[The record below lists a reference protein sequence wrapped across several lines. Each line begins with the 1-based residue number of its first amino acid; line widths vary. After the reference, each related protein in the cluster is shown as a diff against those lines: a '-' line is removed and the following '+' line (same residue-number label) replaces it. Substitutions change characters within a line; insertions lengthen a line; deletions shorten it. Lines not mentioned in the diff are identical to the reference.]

1 MVITGLSEKPLGL
14 PRPTPKDTQDMSEYE
29 VFAKVPN
36 LFFFQSVFHFI
47 SSKDFDFSHFSKS
60 EALLH
65 GARRASDSSLE
76 HDRRACDCAVGGLY
90 SRRLNHKMPGVM
102 TRSN

>member
-47 SSKDFDFSHFSKS
+47 SSKAFDFRIFFQNPRHFCTARGAQATQ
-60 EALLH
+60 ALSTTA
-65 GARRASDSSLE
+65 GRAIARS
-76 HDRRACDCAVGGLY
+76 
-90 SRRLNHKMPGVM
+90 GVYIVED
-102 TRSN
+102 

>member
-14 PRPTPKDTQDMSEYE
+14 PRPTPKDTQDMSEDE

-47 SSKDFDFSHFSKS
+47 SSKAFDFSHFSKS
-60 EALLH
+60 GALLH
-65 GARRASDSSLE
+65 GERRASDSSREQVTEWLATA
-76 HDRRACDCAVGGLY
+76 R
-90 SRRLNHKMPGVM
+90 SGVYIVED
-102 TRSN
+102 

>member
-36 LFFFQSVFHFI
+36 LFFFQSVFQFI
-47 SSKDFDFSHFSKS
+47 SSKAFDFSHFSKS

-65 GARRASDSSLE
+65 GERRASDSSREQVTEWLATA
-76 HDRRACDCAVGGLY
+76 R
-90 SRRLNHKMPGVM
+90 SGVYIVED
-102 TRSN
+102 